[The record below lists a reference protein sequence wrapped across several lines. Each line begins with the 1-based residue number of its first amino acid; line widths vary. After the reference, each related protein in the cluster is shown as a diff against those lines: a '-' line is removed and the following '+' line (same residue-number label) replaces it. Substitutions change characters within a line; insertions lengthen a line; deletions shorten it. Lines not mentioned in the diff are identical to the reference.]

1 VVQLLLAVTAV
12 GARAADLPPVPAPVP
27 APASG
32 DVLPPATPAA
42 APTVTSA
49 EPAQTQADAA
59 MELVTWQLKVDAP
72 AALRRLLLNYLDLA
86 RYQSALQSVVAD
98 PAVAEVPADGKAT
111 PSAPSTSAPPASPN
125 QITRAELR
133 RLVAAAPEQ
142 VRSLLQAQGYFQV
155 QVDTRVNETPGVADV
170 DVRIGVQPGP
180 LTRISKVQILFEG
193 ELDDRLQAD
202 EPAARVLV
210 DGVQDEWALPVG
222 EVFRQE
228 DWSAAKNAAMAVL
241 RARGYPAAN
250 WSGTSVTVDPATQS
264 AKLFLVA
271 DSGQAFAFG
280 PIHIEGLSRLP
291 ASAITNLAPF
301 RQGDP
306 YNERQ
311 VLDWQERIGKLGIFE
326 NLYVNVD
333 LDPAYAK
340 AAPVIVQVKERPM
353 QNATVGIGVSSDTG
367 ARLSLEH
374 THREFFGL
382 DWQAKTKLQLGVK
395 ESSGGVD
402 FTSLPWPGRRKGL
415 VSVQGSYLVDEDK
428 TVTTSQY
435 LRVGQL
441 HEGNRL
447 ERTDYLA
454 WQRAQVR
461 SASDE
466 VVSLASAYSATAQF
480 IFRDVDNQ
488 VSPTEGTTTLAEVT
502 GGRSYSALVAP
513 GFFGR
518 MYARLTWYEPLFD
531 AWHATVRGEA
541 GQVFARDDTSIPDT
555 LLFKVGGDES
565 VRGYAY
571 HSLGVTQDGVLV
583 GGRAMV
589 TSSLELAHP
598 VWPTLPML
606 WGAVFVDAGD
616 AAQRFGDLHPRIGYG
631 AGLRYRSPVGPLRL
645 DVAYGQHEKNWRF
658 HFSVG
663 ISL

>member
-1 VVQLLLAVTAV
+1 VKLRWGAEQGGWRGAAGLALALATGCVPAAEPGVAGVTA
-12 GARAADLPPVPAPVP
+12 ASLLPVQASEDPVSPSP
-27 APASG
+27 S
-32 DVLPPATPAA
+32 
-42 APTVTSA
+42 
-49 EPAQTQADAA
+49 ADAA

-72 AALRRLLLNYLDLA
+72 AELRRLLLNYLDLA
-86 RYQSALQSVVAD
+86 RYQSALQSVSVD
-98 PAVAEVPADGKAT
+98 PALAAAPADGKGASAT
-111 PSAPSTSAPPASPN
+111 PAAPSSPN

-155 QVDTRVNETPGVADV
+155 QVDTRVNETPGLGSV
-170 DVRIGVQPGP
+170 DVRMGVQPGP

-193 ELDDRLQAD
+193 ELDDRLSAD
-202 EPAARVLV
+202 EPAARTLV
-210 DGVQDEWALPVG
+210 DGLNEDWGLPVG

-228 DWSAAKNAAMAVL
+228 DWSSAKNAAMAAL

-271 DSGQAFAFG
+271 DSGPAFAFG
-280 PIHIEGLSRLP
+280 PIHIEGLQRLP

-311 VLDWQERIGKLGIFE
+311 VLDWQERIGKLAIFE
-326 NLYVNVD
+326 SLYVNVD
-333 LDPAYAK
+333 LDPVYAK
-340 AAPVIVQVKERPM
+340 AAPVIVQLKERPM

-415 VSVQGSYLVDEDK
+415 VSVQGAYLVDDDK
-428 TVTTSQY
+428 NVTTSQY

-461 SASDE
+461 SSTDE
-466 VVSLASAYSATAQF
+466 VVSLASAYSATSQF

-488 VSPTEGTTTLAEVT
+488 VSPTEGTTTLAEFT
-502 GGRSYSALVAP
+502 GGRSYSALVDP

-616 AAQRFGDLHPRIGYG
+616 AAQRFADLHPRIGYG

-645 DVAYGQHEKNWRF
+645 DVAYGQHEKNWRV